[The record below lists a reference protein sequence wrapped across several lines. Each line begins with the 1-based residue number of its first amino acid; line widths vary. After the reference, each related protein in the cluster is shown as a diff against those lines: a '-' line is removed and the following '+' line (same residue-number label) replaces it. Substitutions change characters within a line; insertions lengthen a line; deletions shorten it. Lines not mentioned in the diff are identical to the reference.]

1 MNNTTR
7 VKISKSLK
15 VIGKFILEHDDGTE
29 ELING
34 KRSFCRCGFSKTMP
48 FCDNSHRT
56 ITENTSGEYFDAQR
70 KRQIEAMQN
79 KNTLLHKEWRE
90 DFDKRQ
96 MDKKEKSKA
105 NYIDENTQLFWWES
119 IDHN

>member
-1 MNNTTR
+1 MLR

-15 VIGKFILEHDDGTE
+15 VIGEFILEHDDGTE

-34 KRSFCRCGFSKTMP
+34 KRSFCRCGLSKHMP

-96 MDKKEKSKA
+96 MDKKEKSEA